1 MSLEMNKDLVRQFNL
16 QVIEEGS
23 RSAFDKLMA
32 TDFVNHSAPKGAP
45 NGPEGMWHTFQN
57 ILRPA
62 LMDLRVTIHDQL
74 AEDDK
79 VTTRK
84 TITGIHDG
92 TLFGIAP
99 THRRIAIQVIDIV
112 RIQNGR
118 YAEHWGLNTLPQVL
132 ASLKQKQ

>member
-1 MSLEMNKDLVRQFNL
+1 
-16 QVIEEGS
+16 
-23 RSAFDKLMA
+23 MA

-45 NGPEGMWHTFQN
+45 NGLEGMWHTFQN

-74 AEDDK
+74 AEDDR

-84 TITGIHDG
+84 TITGLYEG
-92 TLFGIAP
+92 TLFGTAP
-99 THRRIAIQVIDIV
+99 THRTIAIEVIDIV
-112 RIQNGR
+112 RIQNGQ

-132 ASLKQKQ
+132 ASLKQQQ